1 MQGASEPFRCQL
13 LIRPYQTR
21 PYQTVPVRVNLT
33 CTPLSLS
40 RARLLVLSR
49 PLAPL
54 APLQALARMRDATGK
69 ALVVEALPSFV
80 ESIRRH
86 AFHVDVLYW
95 SPASVERISK
105 YVAKG
110 FECAVPGVRRAAFG
124 DPTTEKT
131 VNSYAGGKFTSSVVQ
146 LTAEEREAADQRLL
160 EERELNPYPYHFNP
174 TGYDRTGIARLFD
187 AEAEV
192 LRSRAY
198 TPISGTLEAM
208 CVEMIEG
215 RLTSMEAATIA
226 SKLAGKLGTGVDP
239 NWKPPPPRPR
249 YDDEDWY
256 HDEFDGY
263 GCRSNGPHTNS

>member
-1 MQGASEPFRCQL
+1 
-13 LIRPYQTR
+13 
-21 PYQTVPVRVNLT
+21 
-33 CTPLSLS
+33 
-40 RARLLVLSR
+40 
-49 PLAPL
+49 
-54 APLQALARMRDATGK
+54 MRDATGK

-124 DPTTEKT
+124 DPTIEKT
-131 VNSYAGGKFTSSVVQ
+131 VNSYAGGNFTSSVVQ
-146 LTAEEREAADQRLL
+146 LTAEEREVADQRLL
-160 EERELNPYPYHFNP
+160 KERELNQCYGRVGF
-174 TGYDRTGIARLFD
+174 DRTEIARLFD

-198 TPISGTLEAM
+198 TPISGTIEAM
-208 CVEMIEG
+208 YVEMIDG
-215 RLTSMEAATIA
+215 RLSSMEAATIA

-249 YDDEDWY
+249 YDDEYWY
-256 HDEFDGY
+256 DDEFSGY